1 MMKNKVIVKAVF
13 PSIDKEYDI
22 KIPVNEAIWRIKK
35 LTTKAI
41 YDMSGL
47 PIDIKKDN
55 FLMINKTTGQIY
67 DNNSVLIA
75 NNIRN
80 GTELVFIKETK

>member
-41 YDMSGL
+41 YDVSGL

-67 DNNSVLIA
+67 DNNSVLIDT
-75 NNIRN
+75 NIRN

>member
-67 DNNSVLIA
+67 DNNSVLIDT
-75 NNIRN
+75 NIRN